1 MASETVQEFAA
12 AVIFGN
18 PKQRK
23 ELQEAMQATEQ
34 CMAFLRVNINQ
45 LSAME
50 CRDLVQL
57 LGPLVATTVPIVNR
71 VNV

>member
-12 AVIFGN
+12 SVIFGR
-18 PKQRK
+18 PEQRVQ
-23 ELQEAMQATEQ
+23 LQEAMQATEQ

-50 CRDLVQL
+50 CRDLVL
-57 LGPLVATTVPIVNR
+57 LLRPLVNSTVPIVSRINI
-71 VNV
+71 

>member
-12 AVIFGN
+12 SVIFGR
-18 PKQRK
+18 PEQRVQ
-23 ELQEAMQATEQ
+23 LQEAMQATEQ

-50 CRDLVQL
+50 CRDLVKL
-57 LGPLVATTVPIVNR
+57 LRPLVDKTVPIVSRINI
-71 VNV
+71 

>member
-34 CMAFLRVNINQ
+34 CMAFLRVNINK
-45 LSAME
+45 LSPME
-50 CRDLVQL
+50 
-57 LGPLVATTVPIVNR
+57 
-71 VNV
+71 